1 MTGFRATAVLPQD
14 ASERRGRDKVA
25 AGGQRHLFKPLAQ
38 SSMALRG
45 CGSGTA
51 RPCKAGFGG
60 TVKFTTLA
68 TTEDRHYAR

>member
-1 MTGFRATAVLPQD
+1 MTGLRATPVLPQD

-25 AGGQRHLFKPLAQ
+25 ARGQRRLSKPLAQ
-38 SSMALRG
+38 SSTALRG

-60 TVKFTTLA
+60 TIKFTTLA
-68 TTEDRHYAR
+68 TTEDRCYAR